1 MHLSEIIAVRSVPGA
16 GVFFALTR
24 RCPLS
29 CAHCST
35 NSMLSSEQHSETPF
49 RRLAAT
55 FTAEHHPEILYLT
68 GGEPLLRPRLVA
80 DLVERA
86 HEVGTKVVLITG
98 MYFARADG
106 RVPKPLWKCLTMV
119 DHVTASQDVHHEAQV
134 PRRNAFTVLRRL
146 RDAGR
151 DVSFQLA
158 GSGPQDP
165 YLAEITAQI
174 DRDFD
179 GQVPSLVLKFAAI
192 GRGEQLYEQPAGLSE
207 DTASPSPCEV
217 ASWPVVAFDG
227 SISACCNQEVIDGA
241 TPAHLSLGHARDLRW
256 AEIVERTG
264 QDPTLRALRV
274 YGPRNALAQI
284 GRKPGCPGVC
294 DTCIAFEDQPGLA
307 AEFDG
312 LTRRPAFVPTES
324 LVRLMLR
331 DEGPLAFA
339 RRSGIRR
346 YAHLVERGLTPTGA
360 AGVEHAGTEPA
371 RAGTAGAEPVAAG
384 RIGAARIGAEHGGVA
399 HAND

>member
-35 NSMLSSEQHSETPF
+35 NSMLSSEQHSEAPF
-49 RRLAAT
+49 RRLANT

-98 MYFARADG
+98 LYFARADG
-106 RVPKPLWKCLTMV
+106 RIPKPLWKCLTMV
-119 DHVTASQDVHHEAQV
+119 DHVTASQDVHHEVQV
-134 PRRNAFTVLRRL
+134 PRRNAFTVMRRL
-146 RDAGR
+146 LDAGQ

-165 YLAEITAQI
+165 YLTAITAQI

-179 GQVPSLVLKFAAI
+179 CRIPSLVLKFVPL
-192 GRGEQLYEQPAGLSE
+192 GRGAQLFEPRAPLPQEAAAP
-207 DTASPSPCEV
+207 TPCEV

-227 SISACCNQEVIDGA
+227 SISACCNQDVVDGA
-241 TPAHLSLGHARDLRW
+241 TPAHLALGHAGELSW
-256 AEIVERTG
+256 AQVVERTRG
-264 QDPTLRALRV
+264 DSTLRAVRV

-284 GRKPGCPGVC
+284 GRKPACPGVC
-294 DTCIAFEDQPGLA
+294 DTCIAFREQPGLA
-307 AEFDG
+307 DEFDG
-312 LTRRPAFVPTES
+312 LVARPGFAATES
-324 LVRLMLR
+324 VVQLMLR
-331 DEGPLAFA
+331 NEGSRAFA
-339 RRSGIRR
+339 HRTGVRP
-346 YAHLVERGLTPTGA
+346 YADLVERGLDKPRG
-360 AGVEHAGTEPA
+360 
-371 RAGTAGAEPVAAG
+371 PVAQDG
-384 RIGAARIGAEHGGVA
+384 LVA
-399 HAND
+399 HAHAHD